1 MNDSDAYEE
10 KKKFFSTLLTIY
22 GRKPVL
28 EALSTPGIEV
38 RKLHLSDSNKSATI
52 LNEIIQ
58 LANAANA
65 DILYHS
71 RDALSRISK
80 NKKQDQGVAVDIK
93 PQGFQSFDDFIASA
107 PKGFELIA
115 LDNVTNP
122 QNLGMIIRSVC
133 ASPMTGLL
141 LPEKGCAKLDA
152 LVIKASAGTLFKA
165 KIIRCDKLSPALK
178 ALRTLGAE
186 IIGLDLNTKHTL
198 PQLTKEQ
205 AKVFV
210 LGNETDGISETTKS
224 LCSKKIKIPMA
235 NEVESLN
242 VAITAGIIAFRS
254 VI

>member
-1 MNDSDAYEE
+1 MNDSDAYVE

-28 EALSTPGIEV
+28 EALSTPGIKV
-38 RKLHLSDSNKSATI
+38 HKLHLSDSNKPATI
-52 LNEIIQ
+52 LDEITQ

-65 DILYHS
+65 EILYHS

-93 PQGFQSFDDFIASA
+93 PRGFQNFEDFINTA
-107 PKGFELIA
+107 PDGFELIA

-178 ALRTLGAE
+178 ILREQGAA

-198 PQLTKEQ
+198 PQLPKEQ

-210 LGNETDGISETTKS
+210 LGNETDGISEATQQ
-224 LCSKKIKIPMA
+224 LCTKKIKIPMA
-235 NEVESLN
+235 NDVESLN

-254 VI
+254 VL

>member
-1 MNDSDAYEE
+1 MNDSDAYVE

-28 EALSTPGIEV
+28 EALSTPGIKV
-38 RKLHLSDSNKSATI
+38 HKLHLSDSNKSAAI
-52 LNEIIQ
+52 LDEITQ
-58 LANAANA
+58 LANTANA

-93 PQGFQSFDDFIASA
+93 PQGFQGFDDFIRST

-141 LPEKGCAKLDA
+141 LPDKGCAKLDA

-165 KIIRCDKLSPALK
+165 KIIRCDKLSQALTT
-178 ALRTLGAE
+178 LRTQGAE
-186 IIGLDLNTKHTL
+186 IIGLDLNATHTL
-198 PQLTKEQ
+198 PQLTDEQ

-210 LGNETDGISETTKS
+210 LGNETEGLSTETKK
-224 LCSKKIKIPMA
+224 LCSMKIKIPMA
-235 NEVESLN
+235 NDVESLN
-242 VAITAGIIAFRS
+242 VAVTAGIIAFRS
-254 VI
+254 AL

>member
-1 MNDSDAYEE
+1 MNDSDAYVE

-28 EALSTPGIEV
+28 EALSTPGIEIH
-38 RKLHLSDSNKSATI
+38 KLHLSDSNKSATI
-52 LNEIIQ
+52 LDDIIQ

-93 PQGFQSFDDFIASA
+93 PRGFQSFDDFISSA
-107 PKGFELIA
+107 PKEFELIA

-122 QNLGMIIRSVC
+122 QNLGMVIRSVC

-178 ALRTLGAE
+178 ALRKQGVE
-186 IIGLDLNTKHTL
+186 IIGLDLKTKHTL
-198 PQLTKEQ
+198 PQLAKEQ

-210 LGNETDGISETTKS
+210 LGNETDGISETTKA

-235 NEVESLN
+235 NDVESLN

-254 VI
+254 VL